1 MADVKFFVH
10 GLFFMTYNSST
21 GNLEILAPRID
32 KHHFVSGP
40 IGLRAEQPDG
50 TALHFENSG
59 LQGGQPQW
67 PSGTRDIPMDVP
79 GTILQF
85 TQQDANLGGFD
96 MSNPNNFV
104 GKIILPWPLDFIS
117 LRTSDLATTFPFVQG
132 KKPALGE
139 AIQSRSKA
147 KGSDVAGIVTVL
159 RYSTNAPPP
168 PKMHFYLQPCTDE
181 KITEV
186 NADLTQVANCFL
198 NHTNFNLQ
206 LDTNAKI
213 PPTSRGSDDER
224 SLEEDFSPDIQA
236 ICPLQPI
243 GTKGEPAS
251 VQKST
256 TAGGNASQPAVSP
269 ANCPTFFVG

>member
-50 TALHFENSG
+50 TVLHFENSG

-67 PSGTRDIPMDVP
+67 PSGAHDIPLDVP

-96 MSNPNNFV
+96 MSNPKNFV
-104 GKIILPWPLDFIS
+104 GKIILPWPLDFTS
-117 LRTSDLATTFPFVQG
+117 LRTSDLAASFPFVKG
-132 KKPALGE
+132 KQPPLGE
-139 AIQSRSKA
+139 IIQWRSKA

-159 RYSTNAPPP
+159 RYSTNGSPP
-168 PKMHFYLQPCTDE
+168 PKMHFYLQPCTDH
-181 KITEV
+181 KPAEV
-186 NADLTQVANCFL
+186 NADLAQAANCFV
-198 NHTNFNLQ
+198 NRANFNLELQ
-206 LDTNAKI
+206 IVNI
-213 PPTSRGSDDER
+213 PSTSRGSDDEK
-224 SLEEDFSPDIQA
+224 SLEEDFSPDILA
-236 ICPLQPI
+236 ICPLQPKGTDI
-243 GTKGEPAS
+243 GPAMIQRS
-251 VQKST
+251 S
-256 TAGGNASQPAVSP
+256 TAGTDRSQPAVSP

>member
-10 GLFFMTYNSST
+10 GLFFMTYNSSS

-32 KHHFVSGP
+32 NHHFVSGP

-50 TALHFENSG
+50 TVLHFENSG

-67 PSGTRDIPMDVP
+67 PSGAHDIPVDVP

-96 MSNPNNFV
+96 MSNPNNFA
-104 GKIILPWPLDFIS
+104 GKIILPWPLEFTS
-117 LRTSDLATTFPFVQG
+117 LRTSDRVKTFPIVKG
-132 KKPALGE
+132 KQPPLGE

-159 RYSTNAPPP
+159 RYSTSAPPP
-168 PKMHFYLQPCTDE
+168 PKMHFYLQPCEDE
-181 KITEV
+181 NIDEV
-186 NADLTQVANCFL
+186 NADLAQAAKCFV
-198 NHTNFNLQ
+198 NHANFNLE
-206 LDTNAKI
+206 LDRSQPIT
-213 PPTSRGSDDER
+213 PTGRGSDDEK
-224 SLEEDFSPDIQA
+224 SLEEDFSPDILP
-236 ICPLQPI
+236 ICGLERA
-243 GTKGEPAS
+243 KKEPAS
-251 VQKST
+251 VQKSSDP
-256 TAGGNASQPAVSP
+256 SQPAVSP